1 MKSSPADTDLS
12 ATGQQ
17 VLVGGP
23 APEQDDGQRWKM
35 PAAAVAAG
43 LAEMKTR
50 QSQAL
55 VFIATSERRADE
67 IAAALSPM
75 VKDAEVLVLPPWDCL
90 PYDRAAPSRESMGRR
105 MAVLAALNEASA
117 RPVFLVASP
126 DAIVQRTPSRERI
139 KARLSLV
146 AGEALDR
153 EVLESF
159 LKDTGYA
166 ADERVDEPGE
176 YALLGAVID
185 VFPPAS
191 ATPYRI
197 ALDEADRIIEIHAF
211 DPVSQRRGAE
221 VETICLTPAAEWSDR
236 SPEDDEADHQDTGPS
251 IDAETSTTLF
261 DFLDKPMILT
271 DVGVEDRFERIRAHL
286 AEAYD
291 TRLRF
296 SEGAR
301 PAKPNS
307 LYLTEKDVRQAL
319 KGAKPLSVEG
329 WAPTPAFALE
339 KSPGRALKQF
349 IAERREAGDRIVLT
363 GLPHEHRI
371 ILRLLRRHDIDTPVA
386 LESWTAIAP
395 LQPGQIAVVTADLDT
410 GFRQSET
417 GLVVLTP
424 SDIFGG
430 RIARGSGDTNDAF
443 GETELRLDD
452 VVIHEDHGLGVLKAL
467 ERVAADGVERDV
479 LRIEY
484 HGGGT
489 ILAPIEEFGK
499 IWRYGSEPDAVSL
512 DRLNTQGWLKRRA
525 KVSAQIDEAAAAL
538 SARAEA
544 RAALR
549 TEPITAP
556 RQPLARFAAGF
567 AFPETT
573 DQARAIEAV
582 LSDLGSGKPMNRLV
596 CGDVGFGKTE
606 VALRA
611 AAAVALTGKQ
621 VIVVAPT
628 TVLARQHFEVFK
640 RRFKDTDIQIGHL
653 SRAADS
659 AEARAVKAG
668 LADGSMRVV
677 VGTQALA
684 SNGLAFSSLG
694 LVIIDEEHRFGAQM
708 KSALAEKAPH
718 LLSMSATPIPRTLQS
733 AMVGIQDVSLIA
745 SPPARRRPIRTFM
758 TPFDAGAVRLSL
770 MREKARGGQSFVV
783 VPRIEDM
790 EPLAERLNTL
800 TPELSVVSA
809 HGDMSPSVIDEVMS
823 RFSDGEGDVLLATNI
838 IETGLDVPRANTML
852 IWRPDRFGL
861 AQLHQL
867 RGRVGRGRRQGFTY
881 LLSDPETPM
890 AAATEARLQTLEAL
904 DRLGAGFAISGR
916 DLDLRGGGDLVG
928 EEQAGHVRLIGSAL
942 YQAVLARALAA
953 AKGDPDPDQASP
965 SLNVGATGHLPAD
978 YIPDETVRINLY
990 ARLARATTAE
1000 DVDALR
1006 DEAED
1011 RFGSLPDPAEDL
1023 FTGRRLAALAR
1034 DAGVTEI
1041 VSGPKA
1047 TALRIAAARRPGMEA
1062 SFPLRDDRR
1071 WSEDRM
1077 IVDAANDQ
1085 PHDTAFI
1092 EKLLTELAAA

>member
-1 MKSSPADTDLS
+1 MS

-17 VLVGGP
+17 VLVDGP
-23 APEQDDGQRWKM
+23 APRPDLGSKWKM
-35 PAAAVAAG
+35 PAAATAAG
-43 LAEMKTR
+43 LAGVKGKVSR
-50 QSQAL
+50 PL

-67 IAAALSPM
+67 IAAALAVM
-75 VKDAEVLVLPPWDCL
+75 VKDADVLVLPPWDCL

-105 MAVLAALNEASA
+105 MAVLAALTGASE
-117 RPVFLVASP
+117 RRIFLVTSP
-126 DAIVQRTPSRERI
+126 DAVVQRTPSRDRI
-139 KARLSLV
+139 DACFDLG
-146 AGEALDR
+146 AGQTLDR
-153 EVLESF
+153 EALETF
-159 LKDTGYA
+159 LLATGYA

-197 ALDEADRIIEIHAF
+197 VLDDADRIIEIHAF
-211 DPVSQRRGAE
+211 DPVSQRRD
-221 VETICLTPAAEWSDR
+221 VEIDAIRLTPAAEWAS
-236 SPEDDEADHQDTGPS
+236 SQLTNDDDASQEGGWAADK
-251 IDAETSTTLF
+251 AASTTVF
-261 DFLDKPMILT
+261 DFLDKPTMLT
-271 DVGVEDRFERIRAHL
+271 DIGVEDRFERIRAHV
-286 AEAYD
+286 AEAYE

-296 SEGAR
+296 SEGER
-301 PAKPNS
+301 PPAPDG
-307 LYLTEKDVRQAL
+307 LYLTAAEIEKAL
-319 KGAKPLSVEG
+319 KGSATLDVDAF
-329 WAPTPAFALE
+329 APAPGFALE
-339 KSPGRALKQF
+339 RAPGRALKQF
-349 IAERREAGDRIVLT
+349 IAERCEAGDRVILT
-363 GLPHEHRI
+363 GLTHEHRI
-371 ILRLLRRHDIDTPVA
+371 IARLLRRHGVDAPVA
-386 LESWTAIAP
+386 LSDWSGITDLKPSEI
-395 LQPGQIAVVTADLDT
+395 GFVRADLDI
-410 GFRQSET
+410 GFRQSAA

-430 RIARGSGDTNDAF
+430 RIARGSNDASDAF
-443 GETELRLDD
+443 GETELRLGD

-467 ERVAADGVERDV
+467 ERVPADGVERDV

-484 HGGGT
+484 HGGGA

-525 KVSAQIDEAAAAL
+525 KVSAQIDEAATAL

-556 RQPLARFAAGF
+556 RQALARFAAGF
-567 AFPETT
+567 AFPETA

-611 AAAVALTGKQ
+611 AAAVALAGKQ

-659 AEARAVKAG
+659 AEARTVKAG
-668 LADGSMRVV
+668 LADGSMRLV

-684 SNGLAFSSLG
+684 SEGLAFSDLG

-790 EPLAERLNTL
+790 EPLAERLKTL

-809 HGDMSPSVIDEVMS
+809 HGDMSPSAIDEVMS

-852 IWRPDRFGL
+852 VWRPDRFGL

-953 AKGDPDPDQASP
+953 AKGGPDPDQASP

-990 ARLARATTAE
+990 ARLARAATAE

-1011 RFGSLPDPAEDL
+1011 RFGPLPDSAEDL

-1062 SFPLRDDRR
+1062 SLPLRDDRR

>member
-1 MKSSPADTDLS
+1 MTSSSASTDVS

-17 VLVGGP
+17 VLVEGP
-23 APEQDDGQRWKM
+23 TPQVDDRPSWKM

-43 LAEMKTR
+43 LSEIETTPSR
-50 QSQAL
+50 TV

-67 IAAALSPM
+67 IAAGLAVM
-75 VKDAEVLVLPPWDCL
+75 VKDADVLVLPPWDCL

-105 MAVLAALNEASA
+105 MAVLAALNGLNG
-117 RPVFLVASP
+117 RPAFLVASP
-126 DAIVQRTPSRERI
+126 EAVAQRTPSRERI
-139 KARLSLV
+139 EARFTLGV
-146 AGEALDR
+146 GEALDR
-153 EVLESF
+153 AALETF
-159 LKDTGYA
+159 LMETGYA

-197 ALDEADRIIEIHAF
+197 VLNEADRIVEMHAF
-211 DPVSQRRGAE
+211 DPVSQRRDEAR
-221 VETICLTPAAEWSDR
+221 ETVSLSPAAEWAD
-236 SPEDDEADHQDTGPS
+236 PPATPDDPDGHGTGSSRNADP
-251 IDAETSTTLF
+251 STTLF
-261 DFLDKPMILT
+261 DFLNKPTILT
-271 DVGVEDRFERIRAHL
+271 DHGVDDRFERIRAHV
-286 AEAYD
+286 AEAYE

-296 SEGAR
+296 SEGPR
-301 PAKPNS
+301 PPEPDR
-307 LYLTEKDVRQAL
+307 LYLTEADVRRAL
-319 KGAKPLSVEG
+319 KGARPLSLEG
-329 WAPTPAFALE
+329 LAPAPSFALE
-339 KSPGRALKQF
+339 PAPGRALKQF
-349 IAERREAGDRIVLT
+349 IAERRDAGDRVVMT
-363 GLPHEHRI
+363 GLAHEHRVI
-371 ILRLLRRHDIDTPVA
+371 MRLLRRHGVDAPVA
-386 LESWTAIAP
+386 LEDWSAIATLPPGGVAIAP
-395 LQPGQIAVVTADLDT
+395 ADLDT
-410 GFRQSET
+410 GFWRLEV

-424 SDIFGG
+424 SDLFGG
-430 RIARGSGDTNDAF
+430 RIARGPSEAVDAF
-443 GETELRLDD
+443 GETELRLGD

-479 LRIEY
+479 LRLEY

-489 ILAPIEEFGK
+489 LLAPVEEFGK

-512 DRLNTQGWLKRRA
+512 DRLNTPGWLKRRA

-538 SARAEA
+538 AARAEA

-549 TEPITAP
+549 TEPITPP
-556 RQPLARFAAGF
+556 RQALARFAAGF
-567 AFPETT
+567 AFPETA
-573 DQARAIEAV
+573 DQARAIDAV
-582 LSDLGSGKPMNRLV
+582 LADLASGRPMNRLV

-611 AAAVALTGKQ
+611 AAAVALAGRQ

-628 TVLARQHFEVFK
+628 TVLARQHYEVFK
-640 RRFKDTDIQIGHL
+640 RRFKDCGLQVGHL

-659 AEARAVKAG
+659 AENRAVKTG
-668 LADGSMRVV
+668 LADGSMQIV

-684 SNGLAFSSLG
+684 SDSLKFLELG
-694 LVIIDEEHRFGAQM
+694 LVIVDEEHRFGAQM
-708 KSALAEKAPH
+708 KADLARRAPH
-718 LLSMSATPIPRTLQS
+718 LLSLSATPIPRTLQG
-733 AMVGIQDVSLIA
+733 ALVGIQDVSLIA

-758 TPFDAGAVRLSL
+758 TSFDPGAMRLSL

-783 VPRIEDM
+783 VPRIEDIG
-790 EPLAERLNTL
+790 PLADRLKAL
-800 TPELSVVSA
+800 TPELTVVSA
-809 HGDMSPSVIDEVMS
+809 HGDLAPAAVDDVMS
-823 RFSDGEGDVLLATNI
+823 RFAEGEGDVLLATNI

-867 RGRVGRGRRQGFTY
+867 RGRVGRGRRQGFAY
-881 LLSDPETPM
+881 LLTDPDAAM
-890 AAATEARLQTLEAL
+890 AAATQARLQTLEAL

-953 AKGDPDPDQASP
+953 AKGDPEADQAP
-965 SLNVGATGHLPAD
+965 PGLNVGATGHFPAG

-990 ARLARATTAE
+990 ARLARASTAE
-1000 DVDALR
+1000 AIDALR

-1011 RFGSLPDPAEDL
+1011 RFGPLPDAAEDL
-1023 FTGRRLAALAR
+1023 FTARRLAALAR

-1047 TALRIAAARRPGMEA
+1047 TALRIATARRRDMETA
-1062 SFPLRDDRR
+1062 FPSSDDRR
-1071 WSEDRM
+1071 WSEDRL
-1077 IVDAANDQ
+1077 IVEAANDQ
-1085 PHDTAFI
+1085 AHDAAFI
-1092 EKLLTELAAA
+1092 ERLLTELAAA

>member
-1 MKSSPADTDLS
+1 MKSSPAETDLS

-17 VLVGGP
+17 VLVDGP
-23 APEQDDGQRWKM
+23 APQTDDSKRWKM

-43 LAEMKTR
+43 LVEMTTKR
-50 QSQAL
+50 SQAL

-67 IAAALSPM
+67 IAAAISPM

-105 MAVLAALNEASA
+105 MAVLAALNDASA
-117 RPVFLVASP
+117 SPVFLVASP
-126 DAIVQRTPSRERI
+126 DAIVQRTPSRDRI
-139 KARLSLV
+139 KARLSLS

-153 EVLESF
+153 EALESF
-159 LKDTGYA
+159 LTDTGYA

-176 YALLGAVID
+176 YALLGAVVD

-197 ALDEADRIIEIHAF
+197 AVDEADRITEIHAF

-221 VETICLTPAAEWSDR
+221 IETICLTPAAEWSDR
-236 SPEDDEADHQDTGPS
+236 LSEDDDPDGQDTGPS

-261 DFLDKPMILT
+261 DFLDNATILT
-271 DVGVEDRFERIRAHL
+271 DVGVEDRFERIRAHV

-296 SEGAR
+296 SEGVR
-301 PAKPNS
+301 PPKPDS
-307 LYLTEKDVRQAL
+307 LYLTEKDLRQAL
-319 KGAKPLSVEG
+319 DGAKPLSVEG

-371 ILRLLRRHDIDTPVA
+371 ILRLLRRHGIDAPAV
-386 LESWTAIAP
+386 LENWSAIAP

-410 GFRQSET
+410 GFRQSAA

-430 RIARGSGDTNDAF
+430 RIARGSFGAIDAF
-443 GETELRLDD
+443 GDTELRLGD

-467 ERVAADGVERDV
+467 EGVVAEGEARDV

-484 HGGGT
+484 HGGGA

-549 TEPITAP
+549 TEPITPP
-556 RQPLARFAAGF
+556 RQALARFAAGF
-567 AFPETT
+567 AFPETP
-573 DQARAIEAV
+573 DQAQAIDAV
-582 LSDLGSGKPMNRLV
+582 LTDLGSGKPMNRLV

-611 AAAVALTGKQ
+611 AAAVALAGKQ

-628 TVLARQHFEVFK
+628 TVLARQHFEVFRK
-640 RRFKDTDIQIGHL
+640 RFKDEDVQIGHL
-653 SRAADS
+653 SRAADA
-659 AEARAVKAG
+659 AEARAVKTG
-668 LADGSMRVV
+668 LADGSMRIV

-684 SNGLAFSSLG
+684 SEGLAFSNLG

-708 KSALAEKAPH
+708 KADLAQKAPH

-733 AMVGIQDVSLIA
+733 ALVGIQDVSLIA

-783 VPRIEDM
+783 VPRIDDM
-790 EPLAERLNTL
+790 EPLADRLRTL

-809 HGDMSPSVIDEVMS
+809 HGDLGPAAIDDVMS

-867 RGRVGRGRRQGFTY
+867 RGRVGRGRRQGFAY
-881 LLSDPETPM
+881 LLSDPDAPM
-890 AAATEARLQTLEAL
+890 AATTEARLQTLEAL

-928 EEQAGHVRLIGSAL
+928 EDQAGHVRLIGSAL
-942 YQAVLARALAA
+942 YQSVLARALAA

-965 SLNVGATGHLPAD
+965 SLNVGATGGFPSD
-978 YIPDETVRINLY
+978 YIPDATVRINLY
-990 ARLARATTAE
+990 ARLARAGTAE

-1011 RFGSLPDPAEDL
+1011 RFGPLPDPAENL
-1023 FTGRRLAALAR
+1023 FAARRLAALAR

-1047 TALRIAAARRPGMEA
+1047 TALRIADARRHEMETA
-1062 SFPLRDDRR
+1062 FPDGDDRR
-1071 WSEDRM
+1071 WSDGRL
-1077 IVDAANDQ
+1077 IVEAANDR
-1085 PHDTAFI
+1085 PHDAVFI
-1092 EKLLTELAAA
+1092 ERLLTELAAA